1 MLPSL
6 LFTKLDKGNGSKGFL
21 NLLKRTCEILK
32 EKLSTQK
39 ETPVKYISA
48 GGKKITLSDD
58 DYNKLLPQA
67 GTININLGDELE
79 DTRIKINKLKRHPWV
94 ENSNL
99 IMDELNQKY
108 DSFLKKIDYLIIYNL
123 PGSPKG
129 KLISAEEAKKLFTV
143 DRISQGLQVKLIKQ

>member
-1 MLPSL
+1 M
-6 LFTKLDKGNGSKGFL
+6 
-21 NLLKRTCEILK
+21 
-32 EKLSTQK
+32 
-39 ETPVKYISA
+39 
-48 GGKKITLSDD
+48 
-58 DYNKLLPQA
+58 
-67 GTININLGDELE
+67 E